1 MGKCCF
7 RYVGELPWQKK
18 ITKQELSGNTNYKC
32 KTGKIGK
39 QDLLHFLDTNLW
51 RRRVAKKQIEGKPR
65 KSKFKSMSHTGGN
78 SRPLKDKVVRIGN
91 KWFMKKQE
99 TQDENRQ

>member
-1 MGKCCF
+1 
-7 RYVGELPWQKK
+7 VE
-18 ITKQELSGNTNYKC
+18 S
-32 KTGKIGK
+32 
-39 QDLLHFLDTNLW
+39 QDLLHFLHTNVW

-65 KSKFKSMSHTGGN
+65 KSKFKTMSHTGGN

-99 TQDENRQ
+99 TQDENR